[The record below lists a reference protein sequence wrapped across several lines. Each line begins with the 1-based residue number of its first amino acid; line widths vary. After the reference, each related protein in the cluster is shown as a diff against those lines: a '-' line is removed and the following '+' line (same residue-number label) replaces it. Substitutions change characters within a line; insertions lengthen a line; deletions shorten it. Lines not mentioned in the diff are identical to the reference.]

1 MGGNSKFDKNQH
13 RNHNQ
18 QQSSPS
24 FSFKPTTSE
33 TIRKLLKSLKIN
45 KFGGIHRISAQ
56 IYSVI
61 ADLLAYPL
69 SSLINEC
76 FSKSIFPDCLKLALV
91 TPIHKKGDKSDP
103 SNYRPISSL
112 PILSKI
118 FEMEMKS
125 QMMKFLEE
133 HNILSNKQFGF
144 RKEHSTEQMLLSVLQ
159 NWRSEL
165 DKPESVYIGA
175 LSLDVRKAFDTVNH
189 ELLID
194 KLRASNFSERSTS
207 LLTSYLTNRS
217 QIMKVGDAD
226 SIPLPITCG
235 VPQGSILGPVLFN
248 IAINYRGL

>member
-1 MGGNSKFDKNQH
+1 MEVYTEYLHKYIA
-13 RNHNQ
+13 
-18 QQSSPS
+18 S
-24 FSFKPTTSE
+24 F
-33 TIRKLLKSLKIN
+33 
-45 KFGGIHRISAQ
+45 
-56 IYSVI
+56 

-103 SNYRPISSL
+103 SNYYRPISSL

-133 HNILSNKQFGF
+133 HNILSNKNFGF

-207 LLTSYLTNRS
+207 LLASYLTFTNHE
-217 QIMKVGDAD
+217 
-226 SIPLPITCG
+226 
-235 VPQGSILGPVLFN
+235 N
-248 IAINYRGL
+248 W

>member
-1 MGGNSKFDKNQH
+1 
-13 RNHNQ
+13 
-18 QQSSPS
+18 
-24 FSFKPTTSE
+24 
-33 TIRKLLKSLKIN
+33 
-45 KFGGIHRISAQ
+45 
-56 IYSVI
+56 
-61 ADLLAYPL
+61 
-69 SSLINEC
+69 
-76 FSKSIFPDCLKLALV
+76 
-91 TPIHKKGDKSDP
+91 
-103 SNYRPISSL
+103 
-112 PILSKI
+112 
-118 FEMEMKS
+118 MEMKS

-133 HNILSNKQFGF
+133 HNILSNKHFGF

-194 KLRASNFSERSTS
+194 KLRASNFSERSAS

-217 QIMKVGDAD
+217 QIMKVGDAN

-248 IAINYRGL
+248 IAINDILLEFQSSFAYADDTLLYCTANSINKVIDLSQRLLIDDGIF